1 MPLYVYRGL
10 NLNGELLRGYLSGGS
25 SNDIRKTL
33 HARQI
38 EPLSLRRLWLPRTQP
53 KELALFFLHLY
64 YALQAGHPLIQAIT
78 LVQPSFQG
86 SFGVFIQALIQNVA
100 QGKLLSDACQWYP
113 WIFSG
118 PLLALLHVGEQSGRL
133 AQTCQNAHD
142 YLKKTQKNKQAFRKA
157 LAYPIL
163 NFGFFMVA
171 LFSLSQGLLPTLE
184 DMAMTRDGPS
194 SWRTEF
200 LMHLTQGDLSW
211 IMYGTMVGG
220 IGLFLYF
227 NPLRIPLLG
236 DWLAKKTYWSL
247 FSGLVLLLKEEI
259 PLVKGLSLMESS
271 LGYCPA
277 LRQPLAK
284 MVREIQ
290 EGRSL
295 VDSMATLPHFSLM
308 YLQFLRAGEG
318 TGQLIPSFELMLDF
332 IQDDLNRSL
341 EQWLFWITPI
351 SLTILGLC
359 FWVLID
365 GTMAPLYDS
374 IDQTI
379 REVV

>member
-1 MPLYVYRGL
+1 MSLYVYRGL

-25 SNDIRKTL
+25 SQDIRETL

-38 EPLSLRRLWLPRTQP
+38 ELLSLRRLWLPRQQP
-53 KELALFFLHLY
+53 KELDLFFLHLR

-86 SFGVFIQALIQNVA
+86 SFGVLIQALIQNVA
-100 QGKLLSDACQWYP
+100 QGKLLSDACQSYP
-113 WIFSG
+113 WVFSG
-118 PLLALLHVGEQSGRL
+118 PLIALLHVGEQSGRL

-142 YLKKTQKNKQAFRKA
+142 YLKKTQKNQQAFRKA
-157 LAYPIL
+157 LAYPVL

-171 LFSLSQGLLPTLE
+171 LFSLSQGLLPTIE
-184 DMAMTRDGPS
+184 DISIKSDGTPAWS
-194 SWRTEF
+194 TAL
-200 LMHLTQGDLSW
+200 LMHLTQGSW
-211 IMYGTMVGG
+211 SWVMYGAMVGLLG
-220 IGLFLYF
+220 FFLYL
-227 NPLRIPLLG
+227 NPLRIPVLG
-236 DWLAKKTYWSL
+236 DWLAKKTYLSL

-259 PLVKGLSLMESS
+259 PLVKGLSLMESG

-290 EGRSL
+290 EGRTL
-295 VDSMATLPHFSLM
+295 VESMAALPHFSAM

-318 TGQLIPSFELMLDF
+318 TGQLIPSFDLMVDF

-341 EQWLFWITPI
+341 ERWLFWIAPI
-351 SLTILGLC
+351 SLIILGIC
-359 FWVLID
+359 FWILID
-365 GTMAPLYDS
+365 GTMTPLYDS

>member
-10 NLNGELLRGYLSGGS
+10 GLNGELLRGYLSGVS
-25 SNDIRKTL
+25 SDDIRQTL
-33 HARQI
+33 HNRQI
-38 EPLSLRRLWLPRTQP
+38 EPLALRRLWLPRKQP
-53 KELALFFLHLY
+53 KELALFFLHLR

-78 LVQPSFQG
+78 IIQPSFQG
-86 SFGVFIQALIQNVA
+86 SFGLFIQALIHNVA
-100 QGKLLSDACQWYP
+100 QGKLLSDACQSYP
-113 WIFSG
+113 WVFSG
-118 PLLALLHVGEQSGRL
+118 PLIALLHVGEQSGRL

-142 YLKKTQKNKQAFRKA
+142 YLKKTQKNQHAFCKA
-157 LAYPIL
+157 LAYPVL
-163 NFGFFMVA
+163 NFSVFLVA

-184 DMAMTRDGPS
+184 DIAMKSDTPS
-194 SWRTEF
+194 WSTTV
-200 LMHLTQGDLSW
+200 LISLTQGDLSW
-211 IMYGTMVGG
+211 MMYGG
-220 IGLFLYF
+220 ISAIISVFLYF
-227 NPLRIPLLG
+227 NPLRIPVLG

-290 EGRSL
+290 EGRTL
-295 VDSMATLPHFSLM
+295 VDSMTALPRFSGM

-318 TGQLIPSFELMLDF
+318 TGQLIPSFDLMVDF

-341 EQWLFWITPI
+341 ERWLFWITPI
-351 SLTILGLC
+351 SLMILGLC
-359 FWVLID
+359 F
-365 GTMAPLYDS
+365 
-374 IDQTI
+374 
-379 REVV
+379 

>member
-118 PLLALLHVGEQSGRL
+118 PLLALLHAGEQSGRL

-142 YLKKTQKNKQAFRKA
+142 YLKKTQKNKEAFRKA

-184 DMAMTRDGPS
+184 DIAMTRNGPS
-194 SWRTEF
+194 SWSTEF
-200 LMHLTQGDLSW
+200 LMHLTQGEFSW

-220 IGLFLYF
+220 IGFFLYF

>member
-10 NLNGELLRGYLSGGS
+10 GLNGELLRGYLSGVS
-25 SNDIRKTL
+25 SDDIRQTL
-33 HARQI
+33 HNRQI
-38 EPLSLRRLWLPRTQP
+38 EPLALRRLWLPRKQP
-53 KELALFFLHLY
+53 KELALFFLHLR

-78 LVQPSFQG
+78 MIQPSFQG
-86 SFGVFIQALIQNVA
+86 SFGLFIQALIHNVA
-100 QGKLLSDACQWYP
+100 QGKLLSDACQSYP
-113 WIFSG
+113 WVFSG
-118 PLLALLHVGEQSGRL
+118 PLIALLHVGEQSGRL

-142 YLKKTQKNKQAFRKA
+142 YLKKTQKNQQAFCKA
-157 LAYPIL
+157 LAYPVL
-163 NFGFFMVA
+163 NFSVFLVA

-184 DMAMTRDGPS
+184 DMAMKSDTPS
-194 SWRTEF
+194 WSTTV
-200 LMHLTQGDLSW
+200 LINLTQGDLSW
-211 IMYGTMVGG
+211 VMYGG
-220 IGLFLYF
+220 ISAIIGVFLYF
-227 NPLRIPLLG
+227 NPLRIPVLG

-290 EGRSL
+290 EGRTL
-295 VDSMATLPHFSLM
+295 VDSMGALPRFSGM

-318 TGQLIPSFELMLDF
+318 TGQLIPSFDLMVDF

-341 EQWLFWITPI
+341 ERWLFWITPI
-351 SLTILGLC
+351 SLMILGLC
-359 FWVLID
+359 FWILID

-374 IDQTI
+374 IDQSI